1 MIVMMLI
8 ILVMMT
14 MTMMD
19 DDDDGV
25 PPIPLAD
32 SGIHCQTSSPLFN
45 RSNADDVV
53 FIVVRGAN
61 FRQIRSFFEHCS
73 KSL

>member
-45 RSNADDVV
+45 RSSAGH
-53 FIVVRGAN
+53 IVIVIIIVIIVIAIDHN
-61 FRQIRSFFEHCS
+61 CDHD
-73 KSL
+73 